1 MKSYKIKVTSE
12 VTMLVSAENK
22 EDARA
27 IAVEKSNKYA
37 AKVYSEVLEE
47 YDREVTE

>member
-12 VTMLVSAENK
+12 VTMLVSAASK

-27 IAVEKSNKYA
+27 IAIEQAHEYD

-47 YDREVTE
+47 YDLEVTE